1 MLEMN
6 NLKFKKWSHF
16 SPETKKKI
24 VEISRFMN
32 LWQNLKSSW
41 EMWIFSWQKMA
52 LMNETERRDSLCRY
66 LSWCSYFYTK
76 LQLHFNT
83 LYKDMP

>member
-32 LWQNLKSSW
+32 LWQNLKSS
-41 EMWIFSWQKMA
+41 
-52 LMNETERRDSLCRY
+52 
-66 LSWCSYFYTK
+66 
-76 LQLHFNT
+76 
-83 LYKDMP
+83 